1 MMNTKI
7 TAITRFGLSALAAVS
22 ALAPDFALAAAQNL
36 PWEAPLENIVESLSG
51 PVVTSLSIAAI
62 VVAGLTYAFSEGGGM
77 MRRSSGMVVGLSIA
91 ALAATL
97 VTELFGVS
105 QGFAF

>member
-1 MMNTKI
+1 MSTNNTI
-7 TAITRFGLSALAAVS
+7 IFRFGLPALAAIS
-22 ALAPDFALAAAQNL
+22 AFAPDLALAAAQNL
-36 PWEAPLENIVESLSG
+36 PWEQPLESIVDSLSG

-91 ALAATL
+91 ALSATL
-97 VTELFGVS
+97 VTELFGIS

>member
-1 MMNTKI
+1 MRTKFS
-7 TAITRFGLSALAAVS
+7 TITRFGLPALATIFAF
-22 ALAPDFALAAAQNL
+22 APDFALAAAQNL
-36 PWEAPLENIVESLSG
+36 PWEQPLENIVASLSG

-62 VVAGLTYAFSEGGGM
+62 VLAGLTYAFSEGGGM
-77 MRRSSGMVVGLSIA
+77 MRRSSGIVVGLSIA
-91 ALAATL
+91 ALSATL

>member
-1 MMNTKI
+1 MSTKI
-7 TAITRFGLSALAAVS
+7 STVTRFGLPALAAVS
-22 ALAPDFALAAAQNL
+22 AFTPDVALAAAQNL
-36 PWEAPLENIVESLSG
+36 PWEAPLEQIVDSLSG
-51 PVVTSLSIAAI
+51 PVVTSVSIASI

-77 MRRSSGMVVGLSIA
+77 MRRTSGMVVGLSIA
-91 ALAATL
+91 ALSATL